1 MEKIKFFQITGM
13 TISGFKSY
21 QEPTELTFGNPTIIT
36 GGNGRGKTS
45 VADAIAFAVTGLP
58 FFGERGID
66 RLHNEENPDVYIA
79 MRFVDDTGRA
89 HELVRTR
96 QKSRMCITYDG
107 GEVRQLDLKDL
118 FGEPEVFLSILN
130 PLYFIE
136 ELGDKGKN
144 LLEMYLPDL
153 PVEAV
158 LEQLPADL
166 AFALKDEP
174 LLSPVNYLKNK
185 RADVRKLEE
194 SILYMR
200 GQRDQAEA
208 QSGNQRQMIESAA
221 QNQDDLQEKLTALEE
236 RQFAGLDVSAMQE
249 QLVDLSARYEEALR
263 DSGGGEEQGQL
274 SELRAKIAGR
284 QAEQYQSK
292 YAQPLA
298 EAEAQVKNLGAR
310 YQQEGRNYQFL
321 SAGNPCPT
329 CHRPIPANILPEVQA
344 EIKKSAAAILAAGK
358 EKQAQVLELQGLDKK
373 AADTFE
379 QFKADDLAKW
389 GQEVSELEAR
399 RQTLAEAASKEAEDL
414 RRQIQTLSA
423 SIEYGNLSQEE
434 FDRLKECREEL
445 RQYAADLKAAEKTVA
460 VTPEDIDGQ
469 IAQANEQITALKK
482 QISNAAQYVSK
493 RAELLF
499 SALKMNRVEI
509 SLYDVVKTTGE
520 VKDAFKFTYAGR
532 RYDRLSLS
540 EKIRAGMEVSELMKR
555 LTGRNY
561 PVFVDNMESVDDLAN
576 ARPTGQVILAK
587 CVHGAELFVGPMN
600 STPAAGQQKAA

>member
-1 MEKIKFFQITGM
+1 MEKIQSFQITGM

-96 QKSRMCITYDG
+96 QSSKMRITYDG

-118 FGEPEVFLSILN
+118 FGETDVFLSIFN

-136 ELGDKGKN
+136 ELGNEGKN
-144 LLEMYLPDL
+144 LLEMYLPEL
-153 PVEAV
+153 PPEKV
-158 LEQLPADL
+158 LEQLPPDL
-166 AFALKDEP
+166 ALALQGES
-174 LLSPVNYLKNK
+174 LLSPQTYLKNK
-185 RADVRKLEE
+185 RAEVRSLEE

-208 QSGNQRQMIESAA
+208 QGAARLQMAESAA
-221 QNQDDLQEKLTALEE
+221 QKQTALREELTALEE
-236 RQFAGLDVSAMQE
+236 KQFAGLDIPAMRE

-263 DSGGGEEQGQL
+263 DSGGGEEQDRL
-274 SELRAKIAGR
+274 SELRAKIAKR

-298 EAEAQVKNLGAR
+298 DTAAQVKNLAAR
-310 YQQEGRNYQFL
+310 YQQEGRSYQFL

-329 CHRPIPANILPEVQA
+329 CHRSIPAKILPEVQA
-344 EIKKSAAAILAAGK
+344 EIKKAADAILKEGK
-358 EKQAQVLELQGLDKK
+358 EKQAQLVELQTLDKQS
-373 AADTFE
+373 ADTFE
-379 QFKADDLAKW
+379 LFKAEDLEKW
-389 GQEVSELEAR
+389 SQEVTELEAR
-399 RQTLAEAASKEAEDL
+399 RQSLAGSASQEAEGF
-414 RRQIQTLSA
+414 REQIQSLSA
-423 SIEYGNLSQEE
+423 AIEYGNLSQEE
-434 FDRLKECREEL
+434 FDRLTECREAL
-445 RQYAADLKAAEKTVA
+445 RQCSAELAAAEKA
-460 VTPEDIDGQ
+460 AGQPPEDIDGQ
-469 IAQANEQITALKK
+469 IDQANQKITALKK
-482 QISNAAQYVSK
+482 QIANAAQYVVK

-499 SALKMNRVEI
+499 SSLKMNRVEI

-520 VKDAFKFTYAGR
+520 VKDVFKFTYAGR

-576 ARPTGQVILAK
+576 VQPSGQVILAK
-587 CVHGAELFVGPMN
+587 CVRGAELSVQPMN
-600 STPAAGQQKAA
+600 VPPAAGQQKAA